1 MAFNDTY
8 RESIQSKH
16 LSNVGFTSTAKGVT
30 NEAYALKN
38 PHQVLATQIPTTDI
52 VTEYGPLTA
61 SGVASGD
68 VEEHVVKLTADPT
81 VNNNK
86 AWIAY
91 EDNCQTTGHSAR
103 GHIRIDQWMRYAETQ
118 YKLRLFEDNGT
129 GTGYDSNKEIL
140 PSEPSFNWEYDASAG
155 IVYFDE
161 DPSDNGKT
169 LPLWGVFYVYVGD
182 TVADSLA
189 SVSGTLGDHNHDDRY
204 YTKTELDAGQLDNR
218 YYTETEVDAMLATTS
233 GTLQDQIDDTYT
245 QAEVDAKDTAI
256 SGSLQN
262 DIIWEETWS
271 GVIQPKAGDYWGDPI
286 YTPGDVTIGGDLVV
300 SGTRFISNTETVE
313 IEDNLLVINSGEQ
326 GAGVTDG
333 LAGIQVDRGT
343 SPDYFFLYDENQD
356 NFRVGVSGTLQAVAT
371 REDSPTANI
380 VPWWNDTEYR
390 FDTAGTTFISVDTST
405 PKITSSVNSKEW
417 VDVSDSYTEIFASTN
432 SAQSNN
438 ASLRLTGGT
447 AIFYGGDGSSSTSAQ
462 FAINN
467 NGMTLAA
474 GASVNDITT
483 AIVYPGDDDTLA
495 TEKAIVDYVDT
506 VSGTLSNAADALDIY
521 KYFTDGVFTAEASGN
536 TDTFTI
542 SGTGGTSV
550 TITAASDLLT
560 IDSFDAFLDLTDTPG
575 AYTANNTLYMTA
587 AGLASNATV
596 TYDPNN
602 SEFNV
607 GGVFS
612 LATGTTVNE
621 IVSTVDSAS
630 TDDQLATAG
639 SVFDLVSAVSGTLSD
654 ATTALDF
661 YKYITDGSNT
671 AAADGNDDTL
681 TFAATGGASVTV
693 NAGTDTIT
701 IDAFDT
707 FLELTDTPSSY
718 TANNM
723 LFMTGSAVADTSA
736 ITYNPTTSGVAIAH
750 DLTVNG
756 TLGLASGTTINEIS
770 TAISSTSTDDQVAT
784 AKATYDYVDT
794 VSGTLSDATTALDFY
809 KSFTDGSNTAD
820 ADGNDDTFTFAATG
834 GASVSIDSGSDT
846 LTIDALDTFLE
857 LTDTPSSYTAN
868 NMFYMTASGVEATSD
883 MTYDPT
889 TSGVSFAQ
897 DVSVGGDLSLA
908 SGTSV
913 NEIATSVGSNTDDQ
927 LITAKAV
934 EDYVDG
940 QMNLVDAYKFVTN
953 GTTSTTASGLDTLTI
968 NGSLGIG
975 IGVDPTTDTVT
986 ISGSSQPVA
995 YEAELTYNAGGGYW
1009 AYSGGFSSVPSDME
1023 VFLNGVKNKKDS
1035 DYYTATVVGGELR
1048 ITFAFDTYAEDWAN
1062 VTYGTIW
1069 NGSKWVNI
1077 TATANISSGQRII
1090 VDTSSSGAY
1099 TLTLPSNPSMGD
1111 EIHFLDGGYNCGT
1124 DNVTI
1129 ARNGNNIMG
1138 LAQNM
1143 DIDTDGAAFK
1153 LVYYNSTR
1161 GWVIY

>member
-38 PHQVLATQIPTTDI
+38 PHQVLAAQVPVTDV
-52 VTEYGPLTA
+52 VTEYGALTA
-61 SGVASGD
+61 SGIAAGK

-81 VNNNK
+81 VNGNK
-86 AWIAY
+86 AWVAY
-91 EDNCQTTGHSAR
+91 EDNCTTAGHSAR
-103 GHIRIDQWMRYAETQ
+103 GHIRLDQWMRYAETQ

-140 PSEPSFNWEYDASAG
+140 PSETSFNWEYDASAG
-155 IVYFDE
+155 VVYFDE
-161 DPSDNGKT
+161 DPSSNGKT
-169 LPLWGVFYVYVGD
+169 LPLWGVFYKYVGD
-182 TVADSLA
+182 SVADQLA
-189 SVSGTLGDHNHDDRY
+189 SISGTVGAHDHDDRY
-204 YTKTELDAGQLDNR
+204 YTKTQLDNGQLDNR
-218 YYTETEVDAMLATTS
+218 YYTETEVDSMLATTS
-233 GTLQDQIDDTYT
+233 GSLQTQIDNTYT

-271 GVIQPKAGDYWGDPI
+271 GVIQPKAGQYWGDPI
-286 YTPGDVTIGGDLVV
+286 YTPGNMTIGGDLVV

-313 IEDNLLVINSGEQ
+313 IEDNLLVINAGEQ
-326 GAGVTDG
+326 GAGVTEG
-333 LAGIQVDRGT
+333 QAGIQVDRGT

-371 REDSPTANI
+371 REDTPGALR
-380 VPWWNDTEYR
+380 VPWWNDTDYR
-390 FDTAGTTFISVDTST
+390 FDTNGSSYITVDT
-405 PKITSSVNSKEW
+405 TS
-417 VDVSDSYTEIFASTN
+417 DVVAAYAASTKLF
-432 SAQSNN
+432 SIASTAQSIGDT
-438 ASLRLTGGT
+438 AAGGT
-447 AIFYGGDGSSSTSAQ
+447 NVALSQSNDTVVVTASGVTSAT
-462 FAINN
+462 FGKSGVA
-467 NGMTLAA
+467 LAS
-474 GASVNDITT
+474 GATVNDIAT
-483 AIVYPGDDDTLA
+483 AIVYPGDDTTLS

-506 VSGTLSNAADALDIY
+506 VSGTLSQGTDNLDIY
-521 KYFTDGVFTAEASGN
+521 KYITDGLFTAEASGN

-542 SGTGGTSV
+542 SGTGGTTV

-587 AGLASNATV
+587 AGLASNSTV

-621 IVSTVDSAS
+621 IVSTVDSSS

-639 SVFDLVSAVSGTLSD
+639 SVFDLVNAVSGTLSD

-661 YKYITDGSNT
+661 YKYITDGTNT
-671 AAADGNDDTL
+671 AEANGNDDTI
-681 TFAATGGASVTV
+681 TFAATGGATVTIT
-693 NAGTDTIT
+693 AGTDTVT

-707 FLELTDTPSSY
+707 FLELTDTPSAY

-723 LFMTGSAVADTSA
+723 LYMTGSAVADTSA
-736 ITYNPTTSGVAIAH
+736 MTYNPTTSGVAFAH
-750 DLTVNG
+750 D
-756 TLGLASGTTINEIS
+756 
-770 TAISSTSTDDQVAT
+770 
-784 AKATYDYVDT
+784 
-794 VSGTLSDATTALDFY
+794 
-809 KSFTDGSNTAD
+809 
-820 ADGNDDTFTFAATG
+820 
-834 GASVSIDSGSDT
+834 VSI
-846 LTIDALDTFLE
+846 
-857 LTDTPSSYTAN
+857 
-868 NMFYMTASGVEATSD
+868 
-883 MTYDPT
+883 
-889 TSGVSFAQ
+889 
-897 DVSVGGDLSLA
+897 GGDLSLA
-908 SGTSV
+908 AGTSV
-913 NEIATSVGSNTDDQ
+913 NEIATSIGSNTDDQ

-953 GTTSTTASGLDTLTI
+953 GTDTTTASGLDTLTI
-968 NGSLGIG
+968 NGVNGLGVSI
-975 IGVDPTTDTVT
+975 DATTDTVT
-986 ISGSSQPVA
+986 ISGAGQPTS

-1009 AYSGGFSSVPSDME
+1009 AYNGGFSSVPSDLE
-1023 VFLNGVKNKKDS
+1023 VFLNGVKNKKDA
-1035 DYYTATVVGGELR
+1035 DYYTSTVVGGELR

-1062 VTYGTIW
+1062 ITYGTIW
-1069 NGSKWVNI
+1069 NGANWVNI
-1077 TATANISSGQRII
+1077 TASANISSGQRIL
-1090 VDTSSSGAY
+1090 VDTSSASAY
-1099 TLTLPSNPSMGD
+1099 TLTLPSSPTMGD

-1124 DNVTI
+1124 VHVTL

-1153 LVYYNSTR
+1153 LVYYNTTR

>member
-30 NEAYALKN
+30 NEAFATKN
-38 PHQVLATQIPTTDI
+38 PHQVLATQIPTID
-52 VTEYGPLTA
+52 VVGEYGPLTA
-61 SGVASGD
+61 SGVAAGK

-91 EDNCQTTGHSAR
+91 EDNCQTAGHSAR
-103 GHIRIDQWMRYAETQ
+103 GHVRLDQWMRYAETQ

-129 GTGYDSNKEIL
+129 GTGYDTNKEIL
-140 PSEPSFNWEYDASAG
+140 PSEASFNWEYDASAG
-155 IVYFDE
+155 VVYFDE
-161 DPSDNGKT
+161 DPSTNGKT
-169 LPLWGVFYVYVGD
+169 LPLWGVLYTYVGD
-182 TVADSLA
+182 TVADSLTTI
-189 SVSGTLGDHNHDDRY
+189 SGVVGDHNHDDRY
-204 YTKTELDAGQLDNR
+204 YTETELDNGQLDNR
-218 YYTETEVDAMLATTS
+218 YYTESEVDSMITTTS
-233 GTLQDQIDDTYT
+233 GHLQDQIDDTYT
-245 QAEVDAKDTAI
+245 QSEVDNLVSTT

-271 GVIQPKAGDYWGDPI
+271 GVIQPKAGQYWGDPI
-286 YTPGDVTIGGDLVV
+286 YTPGDVTIGGDLIV

-313 IEDNLLVINSGEQ
+313 IQDNLLVVNAGET
-326 GAGVTDG
+326 GAGVTAG
-333 LAGIQVDRGT
+333 QAGIQVDRGT

-371 REDSPTANI
+371 REDTPDATR
-380 VPWWNDTEYR
+380 VPWWNGSDYR
-390 FDTAGTTFISVDTST
+390 FDTHGSSYITVDTSSDVVAVYAAST
-405 PKITSSVNSKEW
+405 KLLNITS
-417 VDVSDSYTEIFASTN
+417 T
-432 SAQSNN
+432 AQSLGNT
-438 ASLRLTGGT
+438 AAGGT
-447 AIFYGGDGSSSTSAQ
+447 NVSLDQSADTVTITASGVSAAT
-462 FAINN
+462 FSR
-467 NGMTLAA
+467 NGIKLTT
-474 GASVNDITT
+474 GTTVNDIAT

-506 VSGTLSNAADALDIY
+506 VSGTLSQSTTDLDIY
-521 KYFTDGVFTAEASGN
+521 KYITDGLFTAEASGN

-542 SGTGGTSV
+542 SGTGGTTV

-560 IDSFDAFLDLTDTPG
+560 IDSFDTFLDLTDTPG

-587 AGLASNATV
+587 AGLASNSTV

-621 IVSTVDSAS
+621 IVSTVDSSS

-661 YKYITDGSNT
+661 YKYITDGVNT
-671 AAADGNDDTL
+671 AEADGNDDTL
-681 TFAATGGASVTV
+681 TFSATGGATVTV
-693 NAGTDTIT
+693 NAATDTVT

-707 FLELTDTPSSY
+707 FLELTDTPSAY

-723 LFMTGSAVADTSA
+723 LYMTDSAVADTSA
-736 ITYNPTTSGVAIAH
+736 MTYNPTTSGVSFAH
-750 DLTVNG
+750 DLSVG
-756 TLGLASGTTINEIS
+756 
-770 TAISSTSTDDQVAT
+770 
-784 AKATYDYVDT
+784 
-794 VSGTLSDATTALDFY
+794 GTLSLAT
-809 KSFTDGSNTAD
+809 
-820 ADGNDDTFTFAATG
+820 
-834 GASVSIDSGSDT
+834 
-846 LTIDALDTFLE
+846 
-857 LTDTPSSYTAN
+857 
-868 NMFYMTASGVEATSD
+868 
-883 MTYDPT
+883 
-889 TSGVSFAQ
+889 
-897 DVSVGGDLSLA
+897 
-908 SGTSV
+908 GTSV
-913 NEIATSVGSNTDDQ
+913 NEITTTISGNTDDQ
-927 LITAKAV
+927 LVTAKAV

-953 GTTSTTASGLDTLTI
+953 GTDTTTASGLDTLTI
-968 NGSLGIG
+968 NAVNGLGVHI
-975 IGVDPTTDTVT
+975 DSTNDTVT

-1009 AYSGGFSSVPSDME
+1009 AYNGGFDSVPSEME
-1023 VFLNGVKNKKDS
+1023 VFLNGVKNKKDA

-1048 ITFAFDTYAEDWAN
+1048 ITFAFDTYAEDWVN
-1062 VTYGTIW
+1062 ITYGTVW
-1069 NGSKWVNI
+1069 NGVNWVSI
-1077 TATANISSGQRII
+1077 TTNAFVSSGQRII
-1090 VDTSSSGAY
+1090 VDTSSASAY
-1099 TLTLPSNPSMGD
+1099 TLTLPSSPTMGD

-1124 DNVTI
+1124 THVTI